1 MMVMRGMTYSILLI
15 NLLHR
20 QFVFLETN
28 ADQQGDINILAQ
40 KQQDIANCSRCG
52 RTINDTNEEKRNIL
66 NKKCSTTNRQQ
77 YNDIQKRIE
86 KIKDHCGQL
95 CDVGWP
101 RNLTNV
107 DVNAFQIGFHM
118 QRENLYYPFPKK
130 DVNCYALWN
139 TSIFDEPNKFQRT
152 LQIIPSYLEKYFSY
166 NNQVPIDPYYFDNLV
181 EEERAT
187 DGATWGTLFIMNII
201 RTAI

>member
-1 MMVMRGMTYSILLI
+1 
-15 NLLHR
+15 
-20 QFVFLETN
+20 
-28 ADQQGDINILAQ
+28 
-40 KQQDIANCSRCG
+40 
-52 RTINDTNEEKRNIL
+52 
-66 NKKCSTTNRQQ
+66 
-77 YNDIQKRIE
+77 
-86 KIKDHCGQL
+86 
-95 CDVGWP
+95 
-101 RNLTNV
+101 
-107 DVNAFQIGFHM
+107 M

-201 RTAI
+201 RTAM